1 MKTLTNKDKLRIYK
15 LALKNFHKYTCMC
28 KNFHKYTYMCPCI
41 SDAYDEIFK
50 TDSTLFYSHARKILI
65 PNGESIEVLYAK
77 LFELLPEFL
86 ALKPKH
92 RKVYN
97 CWWDRDN
104 RSIRIKYF
112 NKLIKELE
120 AIQ

>member
-1 MKTLTNKDKLRIYK
+1 MKILTNKDKLHIYK
-15 LALKNFHKYTCMC
+15 LALENFHEYTCMC
-28 KNFHKYTYMCPCI
+28 PCI
-41 SDAYDEIFK
+41 YDEIFK
-50 TDSTLFYSHARKILI
+50 TDSTFRE
-65 PNGESIEVLYAK
+65 PIEVSYTK

-92 RKVYN
+92 KKACNY
-97 CWWDRDN
+97 WWDPNN